1 MPSCCEFLAIRS
13 ATMRAALEGMIVMDE
28 TSVGLKFDPW
38 ARIFADTRGA
48 VREKR
53 GADPIIP
60 EARCEA
66 APESQGDSSQP

>member
-1 MPSCCEFLAIRS
+1 
-13 ATMRAALEGMIVMDE
+13 MDE

-38 ARIFADTRGA
+38 ARIFADTRGE

-53 GADPIIP
+53 VTEPIIP

-66 APESQGDSSQP
+66 APESQGESGQP